1 MIDVLLLYAFYSM
14 PITLGKAA
22 LQYAQPLFLVAAR
35 MLIGGPCMLAYVYFF
50 DRSRFKIDK
59 AHYGLFAQA
68 IILQIYLAYVLQFW
82 ALNNMSSS
90 KNALIFTFA
99 PFITAIICYFLYK
112 EKMTWKKIAGLVIG
126 FIGSLP
132 ILLTHSVDN
141 SVCFSLYFI
150 GLPEIATFL
159 AVSLFAYGWIV
170 TGQLSK
176 KYGYA
181 ALMINGITMSIGGL
195 MVLATSPFMDTWDPL
210 PYTQFWPFIG
220 YTVALIIVGNVI
232 SFNWYIALMR
242 KYTATFL
249 AFVGFTEPL
258 YVAVYSYLLL
268 GEVVTW
274 QFFVSL
280 AIISLGLFIF
290 YQEELRQKYI

>member
-14 PITLGKAA
+14 PITFGKAA

-35 MLIGGPCMLAYVYFF
+35 MLIGGPLMLAYVYFF
-50 DRSRFKIDK
+50 DRSNFKVNR

-82 ALNNMSSS
+82 ALNNMNSS
-90 KNALIFTFA
+90 KNALLFTFA

-112 EKMTWKKIAGLVIG
+112 EKMTVKKMLGLVVG

-132 ILLTHSVDN
+132 ILLTHSVEN
-141 SVCFSLYFI
+141 SVCFSFYCI
-150 GLPEIATFL
+150 GLPEVATLL

-170 TGQLSK
+170 AGQLSK
-176 KYGYA
+176 KYGYSS
-181 ALMINGITMSIGGL
+181 LMINGVTMLIGGL
-195 MVLATSPFMDTWDPL
+195 LVLATSPFMDTWDPL
-210 PYTQFWPFIG
+210 PFTQFWPFIG
-220 YTVALIIVGNVI
+220 YTIALIIVGNVI

-242 KYTATFL
+242 KYTATFI

-268 GEVVTW
+268 GEVVNW

-280 AIISLGLFIF
+280 AIISVGLFIF